1 MVAGAER
8 TLGRR
13 KAEPIRTGR
22 EERALSEIWVVRHG
36 VGRYDT
42 ECIAMAL

>member
-13 KAEPIRTGR
+13 KAE
-22 EERALSEIWVVRHG
+22 ALGLDEKKALQARQGLLGLESEGTTRSV
-36 VGRYDT
+36 
-42 ECIAMAL
+42 